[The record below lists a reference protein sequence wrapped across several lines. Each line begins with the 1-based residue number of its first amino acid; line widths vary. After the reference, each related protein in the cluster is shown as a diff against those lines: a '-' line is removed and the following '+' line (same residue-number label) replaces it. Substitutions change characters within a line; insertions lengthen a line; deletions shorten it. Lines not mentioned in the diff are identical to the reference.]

1 MPLLKFLLLPVSW
14 LYGCMMSIRNFFY
27 DKKIFRSQS
36 FPFPIINVGNLTM
49 GGTGKTPHIEY
60 LVRLLKDNFRVATLS
75 RGYGR
80 KTHGF
85 QLVSNPSN
93 TSMVGDEPMQ
103 YHTKF
108 PDITVSVGEDRIAAI
123 ENLMRL
129 SPKPEVILMD
139 DAFQHRAVKPGL
151 NILLLEHDSLM
162 KRNYM
167 LPSGT
172 MREWKKGMRRADIII
187 VSKCPEILVPI
198 ERKRLAEHIELF
210 PRQKLYFSFF
220 KYDDIARLYNK
231 QGNMLIGTNYYFE
244 KRFTIL
250 LVTGIA
256 NPSGIAEYLK
266 RKTDKLETIFFRDHH
281 EFTPADL
288 RTITETFNNI
298 ANANK
303 IIVTTEKDAMRLRNP
318 DLEEATRALPIF
330 YLPVKVA
337 FHQNDKEQFDSTVL
351 TYARQNQTN
360 RFLHQRE
367 NQLHA

>member
-1 MPLLKFLLLPVSW
+1 MHLLRLLLLPVSW
-14 LYGCMMSIRNFFY
+14 IYGIVMSVRNFCY
-27 DKKIFRSQS
+27 DRKLFKSRS
-36 FPFPIINVGNLTM
+36 FPVAVINVGNLTV

-60 LVRLLKDNFRVATLS
+60 LIRLLKDTFRVATLS

-80 KTHGF
+80 ETKGYM
-85 QLVSNPSN
+85 LVANPSS

-108 PDITVSVGEDRIAAI
+108 PEITVSVGEDRVAAI
-123 ENLMRL
+123 ENLLKL

-162 KRNYM
+162 KKNHM
-167 LPSGT
+167 LPAGT
-172 MREWKKGMRRADIII
+172 LREWKSGMKRADVII

-198 ERKRLAEHIELF
+198 ERKRLAEHIELL
-210 PRQKLYFSFF
+210 PNQKLFFSFF
-220 KYDDIARLYNK
+220 RYGEIVRLNSR
-231 QGNMLIGTNYYFE
+231 QSSMFIGTNYYFE

-256 NPSGIAEYLK
+256 NPAGLAEFLK
-266 RKTDKLETIFFRDHH
+266 RKTDKLEMMTFSDHH
-281 EFTPADL
+281 EFTLDDL
-288 RTITETFNNI
+288 RSITETFNNI

-318 DLEEATRALPIF
+318 ELEETIRALPIF
-330 YLPVKVA
+330 YIPVQVI
-337 FHQNDKEQFDSTVL
+337 FHQNDKEFFDNLVL
-351 TYARQNQTN
+351 NYARQNQTN
-360 RFLHQRE
+360 RYVYQGE
-367 NQLHA
+367 N

>member
-1 MPLLKFLLLPVSW
+1 MPV
-14 LYGCMMSIRNFFY
+14 
-27 DKKIFRSQS
+27 
-36 FPFPIINVGNLTM
+36 INVGNLTV

-60 LVRLLKDNFRVATLS
+60 LIRLLKGNFRIATLS

-80 KTHGF
+80 QTKGYM
-85 QLVSNPSN
+85 LVSNPSS

-108 PDITVSVGEDRIAAI
+108 PDITVSVGEDRVAAI
-123 ENLMRL
+123 ENLL
-129 SPKPEVILMD
+129 KLVPKPEVILMD
-139 DAFQHRAVKPGL
+139 DAYQHRAVKPGL

-162 KRNYM
+162 KKNYL

-172 MREWKKGMRRADIII
+172 LREWKKGMSRADIIV

-198 ERKRLAEHIELF
+198 ERKRLAEHIPLL
-210 PRQKLYFSFF
+210 PHQQLYFSFF
-220 KYDDIARLYNK
+220 RYGDIARLHNK

-256 NPSGIAEYLK
+256 NPSGIAEFLK
-266 RKTDKLETIFFRDHH
+266 RKTDKLETMVFKDHH
-281 EFTPADL
+281 EFTTEDL
-288 RTITETFNNI
+288 RSITETFNNI

-318 DLEEATRALPIF
+318 ELEEATRALPVF
-330 YLPVKVA
+330 YLPVQVV
-337 FHQNDKEQFDSTVL
+337 FHHHDKEQFDTFILNYV
-351 TYARQNQTN
+351 RQNQTN
-360 RFLHQRE
+360 RFVYQRE
-367 NQLHA
+367 N